1 MKNNKRRAKGITLIA
16 LVITIIIL
24 LLLAGVTISAIV
36 NGGLITRANEAQF
49 KTRMAEFR
57 DTTNQYVAWVVSD
70 TLDTDTS
77 KINSGEVLKD
87 AIDREIVTDIQKE
100 DVTINIGDILKNIK
114 NKEKDLVVVY
124 KGELCYVSND
134 KNENN
139 EKQVKWCEEIG
150 IKVLQ
155 YTEPEGIVVRN
166 GKYEL
171 VNGVYLCTPKLNEG
185 FKDTRTRY
193 LEVNNQGNLTPGK
206 WIDQNPTESWYDY
219 KNSKWANILV
229 ENNGSEVYYTW
240 IPRYCFKLDQ
250 GKQTSDVKFIDMYNN
265 YKDEDGNVIPWESTE
280 NENGEKIEGLKEQG
294 YQIPDAFWFDKNNN
308 GIEDDGE
315 QLAGYWAMKYTAGE
329 IVTPSTVDFDLSV
342 SRGIMN
348 VKNIRLNTSI
358 TGSNPITKYTV
369 SLNGVVEKTITDV
382 SNIGSQVITLQN
394 MKAGDNTINVTG
406 LNANGEVVGSMTKD
420 YSPGIVNAPDL
431 SGFNKE
437 TTFYVTYDENEKEH
451 STTPISEATP
461 QYWYEY
467 GESRWA
473 NIVTRNNGL
482 ETYYTWIPRYAFT
495 LDQTN
500 QKSTVKFLSGTTRT
514 VDGGYQI
521 PDAFWFDKNSN
532 GKEDDGEQ
540 LTGYWAMKYTAGTE
554 TVPTFD
560 TELVATSSSIRTK
573 GITGTAVA
581 SGQVYNYYI
590 NGEYKG
596 QKTSATDIFEY
607 SGLNSNTKYTV
618 LIEIRNSS
626 DEYVGSVVKQI
637 STIDAN
643 KPELTGFNAEQT
655 YYVLYD
661 NEGNETI
668 GDKIKSDG
676 SNLPSNWYD
685 YSSSKWANIVVTDG
699 TVSGGKITGATKTT
713 YFTWIPRYEFR
724 INAGQQLQAATA
736 RTEVRFL
743 QGTSKDTDAGY
754 QIPDAFWF
762 DKNSNGKEDEGEQLT
777 GYWVMKYTAGN

>member
-1 MKNNKRRAKGITLIA
+1 MQKKDNNKKKINISIKNINIKSKKTIFIIAILVLIA
-16 LVITIIIL
+16 TITAVITIPQIITKIQAEKNTL
-24 LLLAGVTISAIV
+24 MSYEIINQVTEGEYKI
-36 NGGLITRANEAQF
+36 LITIKSDEGLEYI
-49 KTRMAEFR
+49 KLP
-57 DTTNQYVAWVVSD
+57 DGD
-70 TLDTDTS
+70 TLKITDQRTKVS
-77 KINSGEVLKD
+77 LDYKVEEEVKYD
-87 AIDREIVTDIQKE
+87 FVI
-100 DVTINIGDILKNIK
+100 
-114 NKEKDLVVVY
+114 
-124 KGELCYVSND
+124 
-134 KNENN
+134 
-139 EKQVKWCEEIG
+139 KQVGKDE
-150 IKVLQ
+150 V
-155 YTEPEGIVVRN
+155 TESICKEVQKIQGD
-166 GKYEL
+166 YAL
-171 VNGVYLCTPKLNEG
+171 VNGVYSNKPDLTG
-185 FKDTRTRY
+185 FQSKYTRY
-193 LEVNNQGNLTPGK
+193 MYENEQGNMTPGNWITDEADYSK
-206 WIDQNPTESWYDY
+206 WYNY
-219 KNSKWANILV
+219 KESKWANLYV
-229 ENNGSEVYYTW
+229 ESGGPEVYYVW

-250 GKQTSDVKFIDMYNN
+250 DNQTSDVKFIDTSNN
-265 YKDEDGNVIPWESTE
+265 YKDE
-280 NENGEKIEGLKEQG
+280 NGKVTSWLELKEEG
-294 YQIPDAFWFDKNNN
+294 YQIPEAFQFD
-308 GIEDDGE
+308 GYRIP
-315 QLAGYWAMKYTAGE
+315 GYWSMKYTAGE
-329 IVTPSTVDFDLSV
+329 ITVPSTVNYDMSV
-342 SRGIMN
+342 YRGIITLR
-348 VKNIRLNTSI
+348 NITLNTSI
-358 TGSNPITKYTV
+358 TGSNPITKYTIA
-369 SLNGVVEKTITDV
+369 LNGKIEQTIEDTDALA
-382 SNIGSQVITLQN
+382 NIGTQVIECTN
-394 MKAGDNTINVTG
+394 MIKGDNVINITG
-406 LNANGEVVGSMTKD
+406 LNAGGEVVGSMTKI
-420 YSPGIVNAPDL
+420 YSPAVVNEPDL

-437 TTFYVTYDENEKEH
+437 TTFYVTYDENGKEH
-451 STTPISEATP
+451 STIPITENVP
-461 QYWYEY
+461 DDWYEY

-482 ETYYTWIPRYAFT
+482 ETYYTWIPRYQFT

-500 QKSTVKFLSGTTRT
+500 QRSTVKFISGTSIET
-514 VDGGYQI
+514 DSGYQI
-521 PDAFWFDKNSN
+521 PDAFWFDKNSD

-560 TELVATSSSIRTK
+560 TEVMATSSSIKTK

-626 DEYVGSVVKQI
+626 DEYVGSVAKQI

-643 KPELTGFNAEQT
+643 KPELTGFNADQT

-661 NEGNETI
+661 NEGNEII

-724 INAGQQLQAATA
+724 INAGQQLQPATA

-762 DKNSNGKEDEGEQLT
+762 DKNSNGTQDEGEQLT
-777 GYWVMKYTAGN
+777 GYWAMKYTAGG

>member
-1 MKNNKRRAKGITLIA
+1 MQKKDNNKKKINISIKNINIKSKKTIFIIVILILIA
-16 LVITIIIL
+16 TITAVITIPQIITKIQAEKNTL
-24 LLLAGVTISAIV
+24 MSYEIINQVAEGEYKI
-36 NGGLITRANEAQF
+36 LITIKSDEGLEYI
-49 KTRMAEFR
+49 KLP
-57 DTTNQYVAWVVSD
+57 DGD
-70 TLDTDTS
+70 TLKITDQRTKVS
-77 KINSGEVLKD
+77 LDYKVEEEVKYD
-87 AIDREIVTDIQKE
+87 FVI
-100 DVTINIGDILKNIK
+100 
-114 NKEKDLVVVY
+114 
-124 KGELCYVSND
+124 
-134 KNENN
+134 
-139 EKQVKWCEEIG
+139 KQVGKDE
-150 IKVLQ
+150 V
-155 YTEPEGIVVRN
+155 TESICKEVQKIQGD
-166 GKYEL
+166 YAL
-171 VNGVYLCTPKLNEG
+171 VNGVYSNKPDLTG
-185 FKDTRTRY
+185 FQSKYTRY
-193 LEVNNQGNLTPGK
+193 MYENEQGNMTPGNWITDEADYSK
-206 WIDQNPTESWYDY
+206 WYNY
-219 KNSKWANILV
+219 KESKWANLYV
-229 ENNGSEVYYTW
+229 ESGGPEVYYVW

-250 GKQTSDVKFIDMYNN
+250 DNQTSDVKFIDTSNN
-265 YKDEDGNVIPWESTE
+265 YKDE
-280 NENGEKIEGLKEQG
+280 NGKVTSWLELKEEG
-294 YQIPDAFWFDKNNN
+294 YQIPEAFKFD
-308 GIEDDGE
+308 GYRIP
-315 QLAGYWAMKYTAGE
+315 GYWSMKYTAGD
-329 IVTPSTVDFDLSV
+329 ITTPSTINYDMSV
-342 SRGIMN
+342 YRGIITLR
-348 VKNIRLNTSI
+348 NITLNTSI
-358 TGSNPITKYTV
+358 TGSNPITKYTIA
-369 SLNGVVEKTITDV
+369 LNGKIEQTIESADELA
-382 SNIGSQVITLQN
+382 NIGKQVIECTN
-394 MKAGDNTINVTG
+394 MIKGDNVINITG
-406 LNANGEVVGSMTKD
+406 LNAGGEVVGSMTKI
-420 YSPGIVNAPDL
+420 YSPAVVNEPDL

-437 TTFYVTYDENEKEH
+437 TTFYVTYDENGKEH
-451 STTPISEATP
+451 STIPITENAP
-461 QYWYEY
+461 DDWYEY

-482 ETYYTWIPRYAFT
+482 ETYYTWIPRYEFT

-500 QKSTVKFLSGTTRT
+500 QRSTVKFISGTSIET
-514 VDGGYQI
+514 DSGYQI
-521 PDAFWFDKNSN
+521 PDAFWFDKNSD

-540 LTGYWAMKYTAGTE
+540 LTGYWAMKYAAGTE

-724 INAGQQLQAATA
+724 INAGQQLQPATA

-762 DKNSNGKEDEGEQLT
+762 DKNSSGKEDDGEQLT
-777 GYWVMKYTAGN
+777 GYWAMKYTAGG

>member
-1 MKNNKRRAKGITLIA
+1 MKNKLKSDLGITLIA
-16 LVITIIIL
+16 LIITIIIL
-24 LLLAGVTISAIV
+24 LVLAGVTISAIV

-49 KTRMAEFR
+49 KTRIAEFR
-57 DTTNQYVAWVVSD
+57 DETNEYVSWMVAK

-114 NKEKDLVVVY
+114 DKEKDLVVVY

-139 EKQVKWCEEIG
+139 DKKVKWCEDIG
-150 IKVLQ
+150 VKVLQ

-171 VNGVYLCTPKLNEG
+171 VNGIYLCTPKLNEG
-185 FKDTRTRY
+185 FKENRTRY
-193 LEVNNQGNLTPGK
+193 LEVNSQGSLTPGK

-219 KNSKWANILV
+219 NNSKWANILV

-250 GKQTSDVKFIDMYNN
+250 SNQTSDVKFIDMYNN
-265 YKDEDGNVIPWESTE
+265 YKDADGNVTPWESTD
-280 NENGEKIEGLKEQG
+280 GVQGLKEQG
-294 YQIPDAFWFDKNNN
+294 YQVPDAFWFDKNSN
-308 GIEDDGE
+308 GAEDDGE
-315 QLAGYWAMKYTAGE
+315 QLAGYWSMKYTAGD
-329 IVTPSTVDFDLSV
+329 ITTPSTLNYDMSV
-342 SRGIMN
+342 SKGIIN
-348 VKNIRLNTSI
+348 IKNISLNTNI
-358 TGSNPITKYTV
+358 TNLNPITTYTI
-369 SLNGVVEKTITDV
+369 SLNGKIVQKINNASDV
-382 SNIGSQVITLQN
+382 SSIGNKVIVLNN

-406 LNANGEVVGSMTKD
+406 LNASGEVVGSMTKD
-420 YSPGIVNAPDL
+420 YSPAVVNAPEL
-431 SGFNKE
+431 SGFNQD
-437 TTFYVTYDENEKEH
+437 TTFYVTYDDDGKEH
-451 STTPISEATP
+451 STTPISEAIP

-467 GESRWA
+467 GESKWA

-500 QKSTVKFLSGTTRT
+500 QKSTVKFISGTSTT

-532 GKEDDGEQ
+532 GVQDEGEQ
-540 LTGYWAMKYTAGTE
+540 LTGYWAMKYTAGSE

-560 TELVATSSSIRTK
+560 TEVTATSSSVKTK

-590 NGEYKG
+590 NGQYKG
-596 QKTSATDIFEY
+596 QKTTSTDTFEF
-607 SGLNSNTKYTV
+607 SGLNTNTKYTV
-618 LIEIRNSS
+618 MVEVRNNS
-626 DEYVGSVVKQI
+626 DEYVGCVVKQI

-643 KPELTGFNAEQT
+643 KPELSGFNAEQT

-661 NEGNETI
+661 NDGNEII

-699 TVSGGKITGATKTT
+699 TVSGGQITGATKTT
-713 YFTWIPRYEFR
+713 YFTWIPRYEFG
-724 INAGQQLQAATA
+724 IDSTQQMQPATA

-743 QGTSKDTDAGY
+743 SGTSKDVDAGY

-762 DKNSNGKEDEGEQLT
+762 NKNSNGTQDEGEQLT
-777 GYWVMKYTAGN
+777 GYWAMKYTVGN

>member
-1 MKNNKRRAKGITLIA
+1 MNNNSKCFIKQKGKTYKEITYGELKERRKY
-16 LVITIIIL
+16 
-24 LLLAGVTISAIV
+24 
-36 NGGLITRANEAQF
+36 
-49 KTRMAEFR
+49 KT
-57 DTTNQYVAWVVSD
+57 Y
-70 TLDTDTS
+70 
-77 KINSGEVLKD
+77 
-87 AIDREIVTDIQKE
+87 
-100 DVTINIGDILKNIK
+100 K
-114 NKEKDLVVVY
+114 NKKFIKVEDMLFEVSKEEFDDYHSEDERIRYRYNNERNLISTSI
-124 KGELCYVSND
+124 ESIVSNSAF
-134 KNENN
+134 KENN
-139 EKQVKWCEEIG
+139 FIA
-150 IKVLQ
+150 
-155 YTEPEGIVVRN
+155 
-166 GKYEL
+166 
-171 VNGVYLCTPKLNEG
+171 
-185 FKDTRTRY
+185 
-193 LEVNNQGNLTPGK
+193 
-206 WIDQNPTESWYDY
+206 ESWYDY

-280 NENGEKIEGLKEQG
+280 DVVGLKELG

-308 GIEDDGE
+308 GIEDEGE
-315 QLAGYWAMKYTAGE
+315 QLAGYWAMKYTVGD
-329 IVTPSTVDFDLSV
+329 ISVPSTVSYDMSV
-342 SRGIMN
+342 SKGIIN
-348 VKNIRLNTSI
+348 IKNISLNTSV
-358 TGSNPITKYTV
+358 TNSNPITTYTV
-369 SLNGVVEKTITDV
+369 ALNGEVVQTINNASDV
-382 SNIGSQVITLQN
+382 SNIGSKVIILNN
-394 MKAGDNTINVTG
+394 MKAGDNVINVTG
-406 LNANGEVVGSMTKD
+406 LNAGGEIVGSMTKD
-420 YSPGIVNAPDL
+420 YSPAVVNAPDL

-495 LDQTN
+495 LNQTN

-643 KPELTGFNAEQT
+643 KPELTGFNADQT

-661 NEGNETI
+661 NDGNEII

-724 INAGQQLQAATA
+724 INAGQQLQPATA

-777 GYWVMKYTAGN
+777 GYWAMKYTVGG